1 MADVSLRLSMSNC
14 HIAIVNICGP
24 LCEIIHALKIT
35 MNIINVGPKNDIKL
49 IDKGDIYNSRP
60 MYTRSDCPFR
70 NLKCFAGNSALSQLL
85 KS

>member
-1 MADVSLRLSMSNC
+1 M
-14 HIAIVNICGP
+14 
-24 LCEIIHALKIT
+24 K
-35 MNIINVGPKNDIKL
+35 IINVGPKNDIKL